1 MEVVNFKM
9 KERKKAGEK
18 DNPPG
23 TYELLFAL
31 CDKDKLFDYCKNK
44 RNKENKT

>member
-9 KERKKAGEK
+9 KERKKVGEK
-18 DNPPG
+18 DNLLG
-23 TYELLFAL
+23 IYELFFVL

-44 RNKENKT
+44 RNKENKI